1 MFAAHSPAC
10 SSLGAEQ
17 GVRHTCLPSAL
28 TAIHPLLQK
37 VGRGQGKDTANGQS
51 CGTIPGSSGLKARPE
66 RSALFDGG
74 ETEGVGAVPEQLQ
87 DVGRGASPCTAA
99 ISISPSVCTSV
110 FKEGSESPGRVQLRA
125 KAIFAST
132 VKRVMSWKLLRAV
145 WRGAELS
152 PFV

>member
-1 MFAAHSPAC
+1 MFAARSPAC
-10 SSLGAEQ
+10 SSLGAER
-17 GVRHTCLPSAL
+17 GVRHTCLPSTL

-51 CGTIPGSSGLKARPE
+51 CGTIPGSSGLKARPKC
-66 RSALFDGG
+66 SALFDGG

-87 DVGRGASPCTAA
+87 GVGRRASPCTAA
-99 ISISPSVCTSV
+99 ISISPSVCSSV

>member
-1 MFAAHSPAC
+1 MFAARSPAC
-10 SSLGAEQ
+10 SSLGAER
-17 GVRHTCLPSAL
+17 GVRHTCLPSTL

-51 CGTIPGSSGLKARPE
+51 CGTIPGSSGLKARPKC
-66 RSALFDGG
+66 SALFDGG

-87 DVGRGASPCTAA
+87 DVACGASPCTAA
-99 ISISPSVCTSV
+99 ISISPSVCSSV

>member
-1 MFAAHSPAC
+1 MFAARSPAC

-87 DVGRGASPCTAA
+87 DGGASPCTAA
-99 ISISPSVCTSV
+99 ISISPSVSARCSR
-110 FKEGSESPGRVQLRA
+110 KDL
-125 KAIFAST
+125 KAQGEFSLGQRQYLPAQ
-132 VKRVMSWKLLRAV
+132 
-145 WRGAELS
+145 
-152 PFV
+152 

>member
-1 MFAAHSPAC
+1 
-10 SSLGAEQ
+10 
-17 GVRHTCLPSAL
+17 
-28 TAIHPLLQK
+28 
-37 VGRGQGKDTANGQS
+37 
-51 CGTIPGSSGLKARPE
+51 
-66 RSALFDGG
+66 
-74 ETEGVGAVPEQLQ
+74 VGAVPEQLQ
-87 DVGRGASPCTAA
+87 DGGASPCTAA
-99 ISISPSVCTSV
+99 ISISPSVCSSV